1 MKERIGADN
10 SALNLKQVDHELDED
25 DSSNDI
31 DED

>member
-10 SALNLKQVDHELDED
+10 SALNFKQVDHELDED
-25 DSSNDI
+25 DSFDDF